1 MESTGNKGRIFN
13 IQKFSVHDGP
23 GVRDTVFMKGCP
35 LHCIWCSNPESQSP
49 LPQIGWRAKKCIGCG
64 VCAARCPVQAIDPVN
79 PRSTDAEKCIGCMRC
94 ISVCPH
100 AARSLDPQI
109 LAEVNAMLSQAASDR
124 KSCELFTG

>member
-35 LHCIWCSNPESQSP
+35 LHCIWCSNPESQSS

-64 VCAARCPVQAIDPVN
+64 VCA
-79 PRSTDAEKCIGCMRC
+79 G
-94 ISVCPH
+94 VCPCGVWTMH
-100 AARSLDPQI
+100 NNEEMTFPAVKAT
-109 LAEVNAMLSQAASDR
+109 A
-124 KSCELFTG
+124 